1 MGNKD
6 ITPDPVELD
15 ISSLESIEMPG
26 SPSVFVCPECGG
38 VMWERRLGNFPKL
51 QCHLGHAFDMA
62 SLLEF
67 QAEEIEQ
74 RLWSLLRVLR
84 ERVSIIRQL
93 AASAR
98 ENNNPRE
105 AQQLESQAQQA
116 LQRAQMIRQVILLGE
131 TRATSSGLGIDEA
144 SNENEGWS
152 DG

>member
-1 MGNKD
+1 MRNKD
-6 ITPDPVELD
+6 ITTDPVELD
-15 ISSLESIEMPG
+15 AISLESIEMPG
-26 SPSVFVCPECGG
+26 SPSVIICPECGG
-38 VMWERRLGNFPKL
+38 VMWERRLGNFGKL

-98 ENNNPRE
+98 ENNNHSE
-105 AQQLESQAQQA
+105 AQQIESQAQQS

-131 TRATSSGLGIDEA
+131 TRATSSGLAIDEV
-144 SNENEGWS
+144 SNEN
-152 DG
+152 